1 MIVSI
6 FNEDTSYSLESVQ
19 SVDNVDMFDIFVSL
33 FQLLHYLRNWYNV
46 VIGVYSRSR

>member
-19 SVDNVDMFDIFVSL
+19 SVDNVDFEYDVHWWICLIFSSV
-33 FQLLHYLRNWYNV
+33 FFNCYTIY
-46 VIGVYSRSR
+46 VIGTM